1 MAALES
7 VANNKPVHFKGFGRS
22 LDFSNPT
29 TRRYADALVDHVVEG
44 DFTTLVWDG
53 DSYSRGSF
61 TNLIPRIVE
70 EVLARRGRDL
80 TLVSFLRDCDEARFQ
95 RDWASAPPLPG
106 ASWLERIRVELQPA
120 ALDWTQLG
128 VVAIRATGAQHVVA
142 FGGGPIVRLEYDAN
156 AAEASHDRA
165 VWHWWPVERPSKDG
179 TGVEQCSLVAL
190 EASISAAEK
199 RYFRRHD
206 VNSEQAGGDGSSGG
220 GSGGSG
226 AAAKRAQIKGR
237 MEAPSRSCSSFAFM
251 VMSKTR
257 KCFERKVAR
266 CVTFQ
271 GFCEFLDDCAPHLLN
286 EGRSTGMVR
295 LKLSK
300 GRETRVRSLTESLQA
315 IDEAFRQQLE
325 ETRSTFDGI
334 LGFSQGA
341 MMVGVLSVI
350 KGWRESMKTIRG
362 AAAFSSLSLRAQEL
376 INICEHCTTFTVPVL
391 VSGFY
396 PTDAALVELARMLPP
411 PSESPSTPMHLPLPL
426 RSFHCYGESDELVKS
441 LFSAALHTMPSPDDT
456 QSAEDRSEH
465 RRMST
470 AIPCA
475 LRLDG
480 DAETNT
486 ATTSLF
492 EESLA
497 TVAIHSG
504 GHLVP
509 TDGGVRKA
517 FRAFLVDVLAERAG
531 EPRSRSSTEDDK
543 RGAAKVRESGAA
555 KQRKGAKQGNKQQ
568 RKGASSGAFE
578 GRVLMLHG
586 FTQTAE
592 ILQHR
597 TSNIQKKIKPF
608 FSSAHAD
615 GPFHFAEA
623 PRLPRHLLLCHSDGE
638 EKQEQPEPRAVGSE
652 GRAWFLPGGVEKG
665 DATVRPTF

>member
-1 MAALES
+1 MLRKKS
-7 VANNKPVHFKGFGRS
+7 GSLRNFVKGSAN
-22 LDFSNPT
+22 FSMI
-29 TRRYADALVDHVVEG
+29 D
-44 DFTTLVWDG
+44 
-53 DSYSRGSF
+53 
-61 TNLIPRIVE
+61 
-70 EVLARRGRDL
+70 
-80 TLVSFLRDCDEARFQ
+80 
-95 RDWASAPPLPG
+95 
-106 ASWLERIRVELQPA
+106 
-120 ALDWTQLG
+120 
-128 VVAIRATGAQHVVA
+128 
-142 FGGGPIVRLEYDAN
+142 
-156 AAEASHDRA
+156 
-165 VWHWWPVERPSKDG
+165 
-179 TGVEQCSLVAL
+179 
-190 EASISAAEK
+190 
-199 RYFRRHD
+199 
-206 VNSEQAGGDGSSGG
+206 
-220 GSGGSG
+220 
-226 AAAKRAQIKGR
+226 
-237 MEAPSRSCSSFAFM
+237 
-251 VMSKTR
+251 
-257 KCFERKVAR
+257 
-266 CVTFQ
+266 
-271 GFCEFLDDCAPHLLN
+271 APHLLN
-286 EGRSTGMVR
+286 EEGDRRGWFR
-295 LKLSK
+295 FEAFERGEKHEFE
-300 GRETRVRSLTESLQA
+300 GLTESLQA

-456 QSAEDRSEH
+456 KSAEDRPEH

-555 KQRKGAKQGNKQQ
+555 KQRKGAKQGSKQQ

-623 PRLPRHLLLCHSDGE
+623 PHDCPAIYCSATPDGE
-638 EKQEQPEPRAVGSE
+638 EKQEQPEPGKAVGSE
-652 GRAWFLPGGVEKG
+652 GRAWFLPGELEKG
-665 DATVRPTF
+665 DATVRPAHSKQWNGLQQSLDHVERVIEETGAFDGVVGFSRKRLPTNMLFPENLLSIAHTNLA